1 MKSGLPID
9 AALPE
14 LTRAL
19 ASNQSVVLQAPPG
32 AGKSTV
38 VPLVLLDEPW
48 MAGKRLLMLEP
59 RRLAARAVAHRM
71 AQTLRQGVGATVGY
85 RMRMDTRVSRDTR
98 IEVVTEGVLTRMLQT
113 DPSLEGVAA
122 VIFDEYHERSLQADL
137 GLALALDA
145 RANLTPDLKLLVMSA
160 TLDGEG
166 VARLLDDAPIVTS
179 QGRTFPVE
187 SRYVGKGSPLLP
199 PTSYVPGQVEYP
211 EDAVTRT
218 IVKALR
224 EEAGD
229 VLVFLPG
236 AREIRRVQSS
246 LQSSGLDSSVRVFPL
261 YGELSGDDQ
270 DAALQPSPPGLRKVV
285 LATNIAETSLTIQ
298 GVRIIVD
305 SGLVRRSL
313 FDPSTGMS
321 RLETQRISRA
331 SAEQRQGRAGR
342 VEPGVCYRVWSEGAQ
357 RSLAPFT
364 PPEIVEA
371 DLAPLALELASWGTR
386 DAAELRWLDPP
397 PAAMLASARDLL
409 SRLGALDTSGRIT
422 QHGRQMARLS
432 AHPRVAHMLLR
443 GLDLAA
449 LPLAADL
456 AGLLSERDLLRGAG
470 GSKDADIR
478 SRLDVIHGDGYPQG
492 VDRIGLQRARRTAKD
507 LMQQVRTVLAGD
519 SRGAGTAH
527 ADASSGRSVAAGG
540 ASAGGPT
547 DRAAASGGAR
557 AVANVARAAGA
568 GARVSASAEPGRA
581 RASGS
586 SDAAAA
592 GLLLAFAYPDR
603 IGRRRPGT
611 DGARYTLANGRGAHF
626 ADIQNLGK
634 QEYIVAV
641 DLDDRE
647 RDARI
652 LLAAP
657 LSRDQIEEHF
667 SDRLERTNS
676 VEWNSREQAVLAR
689 RVVRLGA
696 VTLDEKPLQEV
707 PPEAAR
713 DAMLRG
719 VREIGIQALPWTR
732 DSRDLQARMEFV
744 RLLDQ
749 TRQGANDT
757 VPQRTAARNVAAYTP
772 TIVDVGRGQGPEG
785 EMPVNRSTAEG
796 SWPAVSDGALANT
809 LDAWLAP
816 WLDGITRRDHLS
828 RLSITEILRSLLPWE
843 KQRQLDELA
852 PTHLTVPSGSNIR
865 IDYLDESAPAV
876 SVRLQEV
883 FGLDASPQ
891 IGGGRVPITFKLL
904 SPAQRPVQVTR
915 DLATFWR
922 GSYADVRKDMRGR
935 YPRHYW
941 PENPLEAEPT
951 RGVRRP
957 KPP

>member
-1 MKSGLPID
+1 MRSGLPID
-9 AALPE
+9 EALPE

-19 ASNQSVVLQAPPG
+19 ASNLSVVLQAPPG

-38 VPLVLLDEPW
+38 VPLALLNEPW
-48 MAGKRLLMLEP
+48 MAGKRMLMLEP
-59 RRLAARAVAHRM
+59 RRLAARAVAQRM
-71 AQTLRQGVGATVGY
+71 AQTLKQGVGATVGY

-137 GLALALDA
+137 GLALTLDA

-166 VARLLDDAPIVTS
+166 VAALLDGAPIVTS

-187 SRYVGKGSPLLP
+187 ARYVGKGSPLLP
-199 PTSYVPGQVEYP
+199 PAAFVPGRMEYP
-211 EDAVTRT
+211 EDVVSRT
-218 IVKALR
+218 IVGALR
-224 EEAGD
+224 DEPGD

-236 AREIRRVQSS
+236 AREIRRVQSL

-313 FDPSTGMS
+313 FDPATGMS

-357 RSLAPFT
+357 RTLAPFT
-364 PPEIVEA
+364 SPEIVEA
-371 DLAPLALELASWGTR
+371 DLAPLALELASWGAR
-386 DAAELRWLDPP
+386 DAGELRWLDPP

-409 SRLGALDTSGRIT
+409 SHLGALDASGRIT

-432 AHPRVAHMLLR
+432 VHPRLAHMLLR
-443 GLDLAA
+443 GLHLGA
-449 LPLAADL
+449 LPSAADL
-456 AGLLSERDLLRGAG
+456 AALLSERDLLRAAG
-470 GSKDADIR
+470 GSRDADIR
-478 SRLDVIHGDGYPQG
+478 SRLDVIRGEGYPQG
-492 VDRIGLQRARRTAKD
+492 VDRVGLQRARQAAKD
-507 LMQQVRTVLAGD
+507 LVRQVRAVAGNDSNAANSLRGTASSSTQVGD
-519 SRGAGTAH
+519 SIRARTHTPEARADVSTRGEGPVTAGAQSPGAH
-527 ADASSGRSVAAGG
+527 ADGAERSGGPATAGSQSGRSG
-540 ASAGGPT
+540 ASDASRAG
-547 DRAAASGGAR
+547 
-557 AVANVARAAGA
+557 V
-568 GARVSASAEPGRA
+568 
-581 RASGS
+581 
-586 SDAAAA
+586 
-592 GLLLAFAYPDR
+592 LLAFAYPDR

-634 QEYIVAV
+634 QEFIVAV

-657 LSRDQIEEHF
+657 LSRSEIEDHF
-667 SDRLERTNS
+667 SDRLERVDS

-689 RVVRLGA
+689 RVLRLDA
-696 VTLDEKPLQEV
+696 ITLEEKPLHDV
-707 PPEAAR
+707 PPDAAR
-713 DAMLRG
+713 TAMLQG
-719 VREIGIQALPWTR
+719 VRELGIESLPWSR
-732 DSRDLQARMEFV
+732 DARDLQARMEFV
-744 RLLDQ
+744 RRSDQ
-749 TRQGANDT
+749 
-757 VPQRTAARNVAAYTP
+757 
-772 TIVDVGRGQGPEG
+772 E
-785 EMPVNRSTAEG
+785 
-796 SWPAVSDGALANT
+796 SWPDVSDAALANT
-809 LDAWLAP
+809 LDTWLAP

-828 RLSITEILRSLLPWE
+828 RLSLPEILRSLLPWE
-843 KQRQLDELA
+843 KQRELDALA
-852 PTHLTVPSGSNIR
+852 PTHLTVPTGSNIR

-883 FGLDASPQ
+883 FGLDASPKL
-891 IGGGRVPITFKLL
+891 GGGRVPITFKLL

-915 DLATFWR
+915 DLASFWR

-935 YPRHYW
+935 YPKHYW

-957 KPP
+957 KPS